1 MIRPT
6 IIARPRTIAITM
18 IAKVR
23 VVRPRAV
30 MKSLDEDVPVGAT
43 VGTADVLVPG
53 TVDPVLEGALV
64 VVPLLEVVLVT
75 VLDTVLE
82 GVLVV
87 VPLLES
93 VLDPVFIVLSVVVVS
108 AIIVDV
114 GGSAHSVPVYPLE
127 QLHEPSP
134 SGPELHNP
142 LVPQFGQIPAQ
153 SIPK

>member
-1 MIRPT
+1 
-6 IIARPRTIAITM
+6 
-18 IAKVR
+18 
-23 VVRPRAV
+23 

-43 VGTADVLVPG
+43 VGTADVLDPG
-53 TVDPVLEGALV
+53 TVDPVLEGVLV
-64 VVPLLEVVLVT
+64 VVPLLEVVLV
-75 VLDTVLE
+75 TVLE

-114 GGSAHSVPVYPLE
+114 GGSVHSAPVYPLE
-127 QLHEPSP
+127 QLHEPLP
-134 SGPELHNP
+134 SGPELQNP